1 MTMTAGK
8 TAVAQSAVAQPG
20 VDRAGTESQGIG
32 KTAAPPATGDRV
44 ASDKVA
50 SPVSGGV
57 PADKPIA
64 DRPAL
69 AHDRRRA
76 LGRGLESLLP
86 GPRPMPAAP
95 GGVVAGGAVP
105 GGAVGTGVG
114 PAAHAGAAPGAG
126 TPLASDA
133 PSPATIPDPQA
144 QSTRKLAEGYEVIE
158 LALDLIDKNP
168 YQTRKIRRDDEDDEA
183 LFELSESIRVNG
195 VIQPIT
201 VRRGKNGRY
210 ILVAGERRVEASR
223 TAQKKTIP
231 AIVRTVSEQQAAEI
245 TVIENLQRAD
255 LNCMEQALAYIVL
268 SQDFGL
274 TQEQIGQRVGVSRE
288 SVSNYMRL
296 AKLPE
301 KTQDYLIRGQLEFS
315 HARVL
320 LNLKDPNVIDKL
332 AHKAATEN
340 WSVDK
345 LENFV
350 LLDPSM
356 FPGQK
361 AASTGGGA
369 RWVDPN
375 VRAAQRELER
385 ILGVKVKIRD
395 RKGKGKITLEYAT
408 LEDFDRVLEML
419 TGKSKKSSGEM

>member
-1 MTMTAGK
+1 MTADK
-8 TAVAQSAVAQPG
+8 AAVAQAAVAQPA
-20 VDRAGTESQGIG
+20 VDKGGAEGQGIG
-32 KTAAPPATGDRV
+32 KAATPPAVT
-44 ASDKVA
+44 
-50 SPVSGGV
+50 
-57 PADKPIA
+57 DKPAA
-64 DRPAL
+64 DRPVL
-69 AHDRRRA
+69 AHDKRRA

-86 GPRPMPAAP
+86 GPRAVPGAAAIAAP
-95 GGVVAGGAVP
+95 AAGGA
-105 GGAVGTGVG
+105 AI
-114 PAAHAGAAPGAG
+114 PAAATIPA
-126 TPLASDA
+126 ASDA
-133 PSPATIPDPQA
+133 PIPGTLPELQGQA
-144 QSTRKLAEGYEVIE
+144 ARKLADGYEVIE

-168 YQTRKIRRDDEDDEA
+168 YQTRKIRRADEDDEA

-201 VRRGKNGRY
+201 VRRGKEGHY
-210 ILVAGERRVEASR
+210 LLVAGERRVEASR
-223 TAQKKTIP
+223 TANKTTIP

-268 SQDFGL
+268 SRDFGM
-274 TQEQIGQRVGVSRE
+274 TQEQIGERVGVSRE

-296 AKLPE
+296 AKLPGPV
-301 KTQDYLIRGQLEFS
+301 QDYLIRGQLEFS

-320 LNLKDPNVIDKL
+320 LNLQNPEVIAKV

-350 LLDPSM
+350 LFDPSM

-361 AASTGGGA
+361 PASKGGGA

-419 TGKSKKSSGEM
+419 TGKKR

>member
-1 MTMTAGK
+1 MTMTADK
-8 TAVAQSAVAQPG
+8 AAVAQAAVAQPA
-20 VDRAGTESQGIG
+20 VDKGGAEGQGIG
-32 KTAAPPATGDRV
+32 KAAAPPAVT
-44 ASDKVA
+44 
-50 SPVSGGV
+50 
-57 PADKPIA
+57 DKPA
-64 DRPAL
+64 PDRPVL
-69 AHDRRRA
+69 AHDKRRA

-86 GPRPMPAAP
+86 GPR
-95 GGVVAGGAVP
+95 AVP
-105 GGAVGTGVG
+105 GAAAIAA
-114 PAAHAGAAPGAG
+114 PAAGAAAIPAAAPIPGTLPELQGQA
-126 TPLASDA
+126 ARK
-133 PSPATIPDPQA
+133 PAD
-144 QSTRKLAEGYEVIE
+144 GYEVIE

-168 YQTRKIRRDDEDDEA
+168 YQTRKIRRADEDDEA

-201 VRRGKNGRY
+201 VRRGKEGHY
-210 ILVAGERRVEASR
+210 LLVAGERRVEASR
-223 TAQKKTIP
+223 TANKTTIP

-268 SQDFGL
+268 SRDFGM
-274 TQEQIGQRVGVSRE
+274 TQEQIGERVGVSRE

-296 AKLPE
+296 AKLPGPV
-301 KTQDYLIRGQLEFS
+301 QDYLIRGQLEFS

-320 LNLKDPNVIDKL
+320 LNLQDPEVIAKV

-350 LLDPSM
+350 LFDPSM

-361 AASTGGGA
+361 PASKGGGA

-375 VRAAQRELER
+375 VRAAQRDLER

-419 TGKSKKSSGEM
+419 TGKKR

>member
-1 MTMTAGK
+1 
-8 TAVAQSAVAQPG
+8 
-20 VDRAGTESQGIG
+20 
-32 KTAAPPATGDRV
+32 
-44 ASDKVA
+44 
-50 SPVSGGV
+50 
-57 PADKPIA
+57 
-64 DRPAL
+64 
-69 AHDRRRA
+69 
-76 LGRGLESLLP
+76 
-86 GPRPMPAAP
+86 
-95 GGVVAGGAVP
+95 
-105 GGAVGTGVG
+105 
-114 PAAHAGAAPGAG
+114 
-126 TPLASDA
+126 
-133 PSPATIPDPQA
+133 
-144 QSTRKLAEGYEVIE
+144 
-158 LALDLIDKNP
+158 
-168 YQTRKIRRDDEDDEA
+168 
-183 LFELSESIRVNG
+183 
-195 VIQPIT
+195 
-201 VRRGKNGRY
+201 VRRGKNGHC

-223 TAQKKTIP
+223 LAEKKTIP
-231 AIVRTVSEQQAAEI
+231 AIVRAVSEQQAAEI

-274 TQEQIGQRVGVSRE
+274 TQEQIGERVGVSRE

-332 AHKAATEN
+332 AHKAATED

-345 LENFV
+345 LEKFV
-350 LLDPSM
+350 LFDPSM
-356 FPGQK
+356 FPGQEP
-361 AASTGGGA
+361 ASTGGGA

-375 VRAAQRELER
+375 VRAAQRDLER

>member
-1 MTMTAGK
+1 MAGTMTMTADK
-8 TAVAQSAVAQPG
+8 AAVAQAAVAQPA
-20 VDRAGTESQGIG
+20 VDKGGAEGQGIG
-32 KTAAPPATGDRV
+32 KAATPPAVT
-44 ASDKVA
+44 
-50 SPVSGGV
+50 
-57 PADKPIA
+57 DKPAA
-64 DRPAL
+64 DRPVL
-69 AHDRRRA
+69 AHDKRRA

-86 GPRPMPAAP
+86 GPRAVPGAAAIAAP
-95 GGVVAGGAVP
+95 AAGGA
-105 GGAVGTGVG
+105 AI
-114 PAAHAGAAPGAG
+114 PAAATIPA
-126 TPLASDA
+126 ASDA
-133 PSPATIPDPQA
+133 PIPGTLPELQGQA
-144 QSTRKLAEGYEVIE
+144 ARKLADGYEVIE

-168 YQTRKIRRDDEDDEA
+168 YQTRKIRRADEDDEA

-201 VRRGKNGRY
+201 VRRGKEGHY
-210 ILVAGERRVEASR
+210 LLVAGERRVEASR
-223 TAQKKTIP
+223 TANKTTIP

-268 SQDFGL
+268 SRDFGM
-274 TQEQIGQRVGVSRE
+274 TQEQIGERVGVSRE

-296 AKLPE
+296 AKLPGPV
-301 KTQDYLIRGQLEFS
+301 QDYLIRGQLEFS

-320 LNLKDPNVIDKL
+320 LNLQNPEVIAKV

-350 LLDPSM
+350 LFDPSM

-361 AASTGGGA
+361 PASKGGGA

-419 TGKSKKSSGEM
+419 TGKKR